1 MKQQVAE
8 LDAADVVIFH
18 PAVPRDEAVKRLE
31 AADLLYLNLKQNP
44 TLERTIP
51 SKVFDY
57 LIAARPIVAGLAG
70 EGRRYS
76 NRQELISSFRREI
89 SMPSKRLCFPP

>member
-1 MKQQVAE
+1 ME
-8 LDAADVVIFH
+8 
-18 PAVPRDEAVKRLE
+18 E
-31 AADLLYLNLKQNP
+31 ADLLYLNLKQNP

-70 EGRRYS
+70 EGQASARIDRS
-76 NRQELISSFRREI
+76 
-89 SMPSKRLCFPP
+89 